1 MYKGTEL
8 KHSVRFN
15 TITTVQFTDGFNVVE
30 QKQNSNIQSTLQ
42 QNQDYSIHP
51 RGCSASI
58 LVQETFLIRITQ
70 TIVSLSKRIPTV
82 SRLECKSL
90 TELKHSVRFNAMQ
103 FAQSLADGSESLCG
117 RIQYCR
123 AKTELKHS
131 VHFTTESG
139 LQHPSQRMFSIN
151 PCPGN
156 ISDQDNTNN
165 CILVQKNSN

>member
-15 TITTVQFTDGFNVVE
+15 TITTVQFTDGFNFVE

-70 TIVSLSKRIPTV
+70 TIVSLSKRIPIRIRVKMLNRTQKFSPLYHNNIYQV
-82 SRLECKSL
+82 DRTDQRAFADGFNFVEQKQNSNIQSTLQKNQDFSL
-90 TELKHSVRFNAMQ
+90 QH
-103 FAQSLADGSESLCG
+103 QSLS
-117 RIQYCR
+117 R
-123 AKTELKHS
+123 KH
-131 VHFTTESG
+131 F
-139 LQHPSQRMFSIN
+139 
-151 PCPGN
+151 
-156 ISDQDNTNN
+156 
-165 CILVQKNSN
+165 

>member
-1 MYKGTEL
+1 MLQSKNRTQTFCLLYN
-8 KHSVRFN
+8 RIR
-15 TITTVQFTDGFNVVE
+15 IT
-30 QKQNSNIQSTLQ
+30 
-42 QNQDYSIHP
+42 
-51 RGCSASI
+51 ASI
-58 LVQETFLIRITQ
+58 PEDVQHQSLSRKHFLIRITQ

-165 CILVQKNSN
+165 CILVQKNSNQDQSENAKQNSKIQSALSQ